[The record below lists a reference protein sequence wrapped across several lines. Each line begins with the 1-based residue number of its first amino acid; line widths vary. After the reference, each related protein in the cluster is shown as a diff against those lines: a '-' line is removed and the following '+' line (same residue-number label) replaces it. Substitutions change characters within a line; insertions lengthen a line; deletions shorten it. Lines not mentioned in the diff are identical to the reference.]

1 MAYMRI
7 IITALLSFTFTAF
20 LGWGQSYNLD
30 SLSHLDFQA
39 LHNTNLND
47 IWGYVDE
54 NNNEYAVIGA
64 AKGVSIV
71 DVTNPQNPTEVYWH
85 SGTESTWRDLKV
97 YGDYAYVTTEAED
110 GLLIIDL
117 SPLPNNPITSTTN
130 FYDNT
135 DPWNS
140 AHNIWIDENGYAYI
154 FGSDRGNGGVIILD
168 VFTDPMNPVEVGEFD
183 NWYVHDGYVRNDTMY
198 LAHIYEGF
206 FSLVD
211 ISDKSNPVLLGTHQT
226 PSSFAHNI
234 WPSDNGQY
242 VFTTDEVSDAYLAA
256 YDILDPTNIQE
267 VDRIQSSPGDQ
278 VVPHNA
284 HVDGDF
290 LVTSYYADGV
300 VIHDI
305 SDPENMVEVGR
316 FDTYPGT
323 STSTTGNWGAYPFLP
338 SGNILATDIEN
349 GFFVLGSNYDYGAK
363 LEGTITDNSNGNNLQ
378 GVDITISGEPQVE
391 LSDLNGLY
399 KMGVTNSGTY
409 TVDYEKYGYESQSI
423 STTLTAGD
431 TVIQD
436 VAMVPLDDFQFTIE
450 VEDENGDPVNGADVR
465 MSHSGNSFDLITNG
479 LGESQVTL
487 YYDDTYEIIVGKWG
501 FYTECQNI
509 AIDASTNSVKVI
521 LSDGYYDDFT
531 FDYGWSTTSSA
542 DAGDWE
548 RAVPAGEV
556 VTGNYP
562 NPNIDSPDDCGMHA
576 FVTDN
581 RPGTEGNVTE
591 GTVTLISP
599 VFDLTGID
607 DPYINYERWFYNYH
621 GPNSPNDTLRIVLS
635 NGNDFVTIDKQG
647 SDENTFDQWIK
658 INKRVTD
665 YVMPTANMQ
674 LFVSTSDYSG
684 TVNIV
689 DAGLDHFFVSDGNV
703 AGVTT
708 EDYFQSTTHVFPNPF
723 SNRLTLRG
731 LTEVNADQIR
741 LVNVQGKQ
749 LPIDVVGQNKGTYQV
764 TPNRLLDAGIYF
776 IQTPGQ
782 QFKVIKK

>member
-1 MAYMRI
+1 MRI
-7 IITALLSFTFTAF
+7 IITALLSLTLTTISS
-20 LGWGQSYNLD
+20 WGQSYNLD

-54 NNNEYAVIGA
+54 NNNEYALIGA

-117 SPLPNNPITSTTN
+117 SPLPNNPVTSTTN
-130 FYDNT
+130 FYDST

-211 ISDKSNPVLLGTHQT
+211 ISDKTNPVLLGTHQT

-234 WPSDNGQY
+234 WPSDNGQF
-242 VFTTDEVSDAYLAA
+242 VFTTDEVSDAYVAA

-349 GFFVLGSNYDYGAK
+349 GFFVLGRNYDYGAK
-363 LEGTITDNSNGNNLQ
+363 LEGTITDNGNGNNLQ

-399 KMGVTNSGTY
+399 KMGVSNSGTY

-450 VEDENGDPVNGADVR
+450 VEDENGNPVNGADVR

-479 LGESQVTL
+479 LGEAQVTL

-531 FDYGWSTTSSA
+531 FDFGWSTTSSA

-635 NGNDFVTIDKQG
+635 NGTDFVTIDKQG

-665 YVMPTANMQ
+665 YVTPTSNMQ

-703 AGVTT
+703 TEVTT
-708 EDYFQSTTHVFPNPF
+708 QDYFQTTTHVFPNPF
-723 SNRLTLRG
+723 TNQMTLRG
-731 LTEVNADQIR
+731 LAEVNTDEIR
-741 LVNVQGKQ
+741 LVNVQGEQ
-749 LPIDVVGQNKGTYQV
+749 LPIHVVEQNKGTYHV
-764 TPNRLLDAGIYF
+764 TPEGFLHAGIYF

>member
-1 MAYMRI
+1 MTHTKL
-7 IITALLSFTFTAF
+7 IITTLLISVLTAF
-20 LGWGQSYNLD
+20 SSVGQSYNLD
-30 SLSHLDFQA
+30 SLSHIDFQS

-54 NNNEYAVIGA
+54 NNNEYAIIGA
-64 AKGVSIV
+64 AKGVSVV
-71 DVTNPQNPTEVYWH
+71 DVTDPQNPTEVYWH
-85 SGTESTWRDLKV
+85 SGSESTWRDLKV
-97 YGDYAYVTTEAED
+97 HGDYAYVTTEAED

-130 FYDNT
+130 FFDTT

-140 AHNIWIDENGYAYI
+140 AHNIWIDEDGYAYI

-211 ISDKSNPVLLGTHQT
+211 ISDKANPVLLGTHQT

-234 WPSDNGQY
+234 WPSDDGNY

-256 YDILDPTNIQE
+256 YDVTDPTNIQE
-267 VDRIQSSPGDQ
+267 VDRIQSSPGDE

-316 FDTYPGT
+316 YDTYPGT
-323 STSTTGNWGAYPFLP
+323 STSTTGNWGAYPYLP

-363 LEGTITDNSNGNNLQ
+363 LEGTITDNSNGNDLQ
-378 GVDITISGEPQVE
+378 GAAITLSGEPQVE
-391 LSDLNGLY
+391 QSDLNGLY
-399 KMGVTNSGTY
+399 KMGVANSDAY
-409 TVDYEKYGYESQSI
+409 TVDYEKYGYEPQSI
-423 STTLTAGD
+423 NTSLTVGD
-431 TVIQD
+431 TVVQD
-436 VAMVPLDDFQFTIE
+436 VAMVPLDDFQFTIK
-450 VEDENGDPVNGADVR
+450 VEGENGDPVDGADVR
-465 MSHSGNSFDLITNG
+465 MKHTDNSFDLTTNG

-487 YYDDTYEIIVGKWG
+487 YYEDTYEIIVGKWG
-501 FYTECQNI
+501 FYTECQNL
-509 AIDASTNSVKVI
+509 AIDSTTNSVTVI
-521 LSDGYYDDFT
+521 LNSGYYDDFA
-531 FDYGWSTTSSA
+531 FDFGWSTTSNA
-542 DAGDWE
+542 QAGEWE
-548 RAVPAGEV
+548 RAIPAGES

-562 NPNIDSPDDCGMHA
+562 NPNIDSPDDCGLQA

-581 RPGTEGNVTE
+581 QPGTEGNVTD

-607 DPYINYERWFYNYH
+607 DPYVNYERWFYNYH
-621 GPNSPNDTLRIVLS
+621 GPNAPDDTLRIVLS
-635 NGNDFVTIDKQG
+635 NGTDFVTIDKQG

-665 YVMPTANMQ
+665 FITPTSNMQ
-674 LFVSTSDYSG
+674 LFVSTSDFSG

-689 DAGLDHFFVSDGNV
+689 DAGFDHFFVSDGNV
-703 AGVTT
+703 SSIAEEEGEKNQV
-708 EDYFQSTTHVFPNPF
+708 SVFPNPF
-723 SNRLTLRG
+723 SNQMTVTG
-731 LTEVNADQIR
+731 LTDVKRDAIR
-741 LVNVQGKQ
+741 LIDMQGKQ
-749 LPIDVVGQNKGTYQV
+749 LPVDVVDKGAGTYQV
-764 TPNRLLDAGIYF
+764 TPEGYLETGIYF
-776 IQTPGQ
+776 IQTPHEQ
-782 QFKVIKK
+782 LKVIKH